1 MAPSSPSTV
10 ADPAGPTAA
19 AEAGLPAETS
29 AQSLGWPASAAAAS
43 ASAQSTPAWL
53 EALARWWAEFS
64 LQTKLLAVATLVVSL
79 LMTGITFFSLNSIQ
93 QDARISDTRYARD
106 LGLLLSANVTPLV
119 AQGEDRELAAVAER
133 FWQSSRSLR
142 YIVFADADG
151 VIYLGIP
158 MGNGGEGTASAGEQL
173 LSRRLELPPDLQR
186 RPDNPLIRQHLTP
199 DGQVTDVFVP
209 MVSGDRYLGVVALGI
224 NPNETLLV
232 SSALTREV
240 TVAVFVSIWVLV
252 ILGSVIN
259 ALTIIRPVKE
269 LLRGVRSIAG
279 GNFET
284 RIALPVGGELGEL
297 LEGFNTM
304 ASQLE
309 VYKAANIEELRAEQ
323 VKQQSLIATMADG
336 AVLLDAEGRIVLVNP
351 TARRLFRWE
360 ARNLEGK
367 EVIGELPDRLAMEL
381 AGALQNLVSS
391 ERESTD
397 VRCSFGEPSRTL
409 RIVLQSVRDASGEVL
424 KGIAMTIQDLTR
436 EVELNAAQSRF
447 ISNVSHE
454 LRTPLFNIKSYVET
468 LHDYNDQLS
477 DELKQEFLGIANA
490 ETDRL
495 TRLVNDVLDLSR
507 LESDRVWELEPL
519 EVGPAIEQTL
529 RTYRLNAGEKGVN
542 LGFEADPQLPR
553 VLGNWDLLLQVFD
566 NLVGNALKFTPPGGA
581 LQLRA
586 YPWPD
591 QCVLDPDSG
600 PGTHPTCALT
610 SPLPRL
616 RIEIADSGC
625 GIAAADQQRIFERF
639 YRVENAVHTEAGT
652 GLGLSIVRGILEKHG
667 TQACMASESGVG
679 TTFWFDLPLEHS
691 DSDELAL
698 KAERRGYDRAREGE
712 VQTLRS

>member
-1 MAPSSPSTV
+1 MADPGGPAAAGAERSGENSAPSLS
-10 ADPAGPTAA
+10 
-19 AEAGLPAETS
+19 
-29 AQSLGWPASAAAAS
+29 WPASAAAAT
-43 ASAQSTPAWL
+43 AAAKSTPAWL

-119 AQGEDRELAAVAER
+119 AQGDDRELAAVAER

-158 MGNGGEGTASAGEQL
+158 MGNGGEGTPPAGEQL
-173 LSRRLELPPDLQR
+173 LSRRLELPADLQR

-279 GNFET
+279 GNFNT

-360 ARNLEGK
+360 ARNLEGN
-367 EVIGELPDRLAMEL
+367 EVIGALPDRLAMEL
-381 AGALQNLVSS
+381 AGALQNLISS

-397 VRCSFGEPSRTL
+397 VRCSFGEPPRTL

-477 DELKQEFLGIANA
+477 DEQKQEFLGIANA

-507 LESDRVWELEPL
+507 LESDRVWELEPF

-529 RTYRLNAGEKGVN
+529 RTYRLNAGEKGVD
-542 LGFEADPQLPR
+542 LGFDADPQLPR

-581 LQLRA
+581 LRLRA

-591 QCVLDPDSG
+591 QCVLDPDSR
-600 PGTHPTCALT
+600 PGDNPNCALT

-625 GIAAADQQRIFERF
+625 GIAAADQERIFERF
-639 YRVENAVHTEAGT
+639 FRVENAVHTEAGT

-667 TQACMASESGVG
+667 TQVRMASESGVG

-698 KAERRGYDRAREGE
+698 QAERRGYDRAREGE
-712 VQTLRS
+712 LQALRG

>member
-1 MAPSSPSTV
+1 M
-10 ADPAGPTAA
+10 G
-19 AEAGLPAETS
+19 AEASGNRAEGALEPLS
-29 AQSLGWPASAAAAS
+29 WPASAAAAAATS
-43 ASAQSTPAWL
+43 RQEPAWL
-53 EALARWWAEFS
+53 QALGRWWAEFS

-79 LMTGITFFSLNSIQ
+79 LMTGITFLALNDIQ
-93 QDARISDTRYARD
+93 QDARQSDTRYARD

-119 AQGEDRELAAVAER
+119 AQGNDRELAMVAER

-142 YIVFADADG
+142 YIVFADAEG

-158 MGNGGEGTASAGEQL
+158 MGNGGDGSLPAGEQL

-209 MVSGDRYLGVVALGI
+209 MVSGDRYLGVVALGV

-240 TVAVFVSIWVLV
+240 TVAVFISIWVLV
-252 ILGSVIN
+252 ILGSVFN

-297 LEGFNTM
+297 LQGFNTM

-336 AVLLDAEGRIVLVNP
+336 AVLLDEEGRIVLVNP

-360 ARNLEGK
+360 GRKLEGN
-367 EVIGELPDRLAMEL
+367 EVVQELPDRLAIEL
-381 AGALQNLVSS
+381 AGAVAGLISS
-391 ERESTD
+391 ERESSD
-397 VRCSFGEPSRTL
+397 VRCSLGEPPRTL
-409 RIVLQSVRDASGEVL
+409 RIVLQSVRDANGEVL

-477 DELKQEFLGIANA
+477 EEQKQEFLGIANA

-507 LESDRVWELEPL
+507 LESERVWEFEPL
-519 EVGPAIEQTL
+519 EVGTAMEQTL
-529 RTYRLNAGEKGVN
+529 RTYQLNARDKGVE
-542 LGFEADPQLPR
+542 LALEADPQLPR

-566 NLVGNALKFTPPGGA
+566 NLVGNGLKFTAPGGA
-581 LQLRA
+581 LRLRA

-591 QCVLDPDSG
+591 LCTIDPSTSPAG
-600 PGTHPTCALT
+600 HPTCALT

-625 GIAAADQQRIFERF
+625 GIAEADQERIFERF

-652 GLGLSIVRGILEKHG
+652 GLGLSIVRGILDKHG
-667 TQACMASESGVG
+667 TRIHMASESGVG

-698 KAERRGYDRAREGE
+698 QAERRNHENAREPQPVG
-712 VQTLRS
+712 